1 MKNYFVQVRNG
12 KDWVTH
18 KWTADTINLND
29 GNLYFWAGAISTA
42 PTKIVAKGFWSTV
55 EIEEK
60 DVTNSN

>member
-1 MKNYFVQVRNG
+1 MKNYFVQVRDG

-18 KWTADTINLND
+18 KWTADKISVNE
-29 GNLYFWAGAISTA
+29 GNLYFWETRSTA